1 LGQWHILKIKCTWKI
16 AQFEYN
22 YILEYCFCTSAAKLL
37 FFQHIKY
44 CNHGLFNYKVANE
57 YSSFINFFQQSI
69 HASPFSFLLSL
80 YVFFTL
86 VDFSFNTV
94 QEMRKINGD
103 FALPKWINK
112 RPRNIF
118 GLTGWNLPEDS
129 IDALFL
135 FLVAP
140 TFQIQWLET
149 ITDINFVI
157 CSCIKI
163 FWNAG

>member
-1 LGQWHILKIKCTWKI
+1 
-16 AQFEYN
+16 
-22 YILEYCFCTSAAKLL
+22 
-37 FFQHIKY
+37 
-44 CNHGLFNYKVANE
+44 
-57 YSSFINFFQQSI
+57 
-69 HASPFSFLLSL
+69 
-80 YVFFTL
+80 L

-94 QEMRKINGD
+94 QEMHKINGD